1 MWPNWHDKYDRD
13 FFFWEAAPKEQGTHE
28 ASWQLG
34 RRYSWYGI
42 VQRVVFLIRQ
52 TKSLY
57 EWNQRNV
64 KETTWSAFLEK
75 HW

>member
-1 MWPNWHDKYDRD
+1 MTEI
-13 FFFWEAAPKEQGTHE
+13 FFFERPPLKSKGLTKQVDN
-28 ASWQLG
+28 LG

-42 VQRVVFLIRQ
+42 VQPVVFLIRQ

-64 KETTWSAFLEK
+64 KETT
-75 HW
+75 